1 MTQIQGDKRIRFEG
15 FEFDP
20 STGELYKDGRGVRL
34 QGQPARLLTLLVTR
48 PGEVVT
54 RLEIQQALWPDGR
67 FVEFEH
73 AINTAVKKVREALDD
88 DPDDPKFVQT
98 IPKVGYRF
106 TASVLTARETET
118 GVTPAAE
125 SGGQTAPAQPPAD
138 EQFSIPYP
146 ALSRFLFLFIQA
158 GYLVLYCV
166 ALLYIPEL
174 DGALSAAGF
183 VPVAITFPMLIVA
196 AMCGIAVRLY
206 LITEVAWR
214 HPAAGRN
221 YIRLFPFVFVLDAL
235 WAASPIL
242 AAPALGIGIALAG
255 SAGMAYLPFAQ
266 RTLIRGIYKPHG

>member
-15 FEFDP
+15 FEFDL
-20 STGELYKDGRGVRL
+20 STGELYKDGQGVRL

-48 PGEVVT
+48 AGEVVT

-88 DPDDPKFVQT
+88 NPDDPKYVQT

-106 TASVLTARETET
+106 TAFVLTARKTEAAL
-118 GVTPAAE
+118 TPAAE
-125 SGGQTAPAQPPAD
+125 SGGETAPAQPPA

-158 GYLVLYCV
+158 GYLVMYCV
-166 ALLYIPEL
+166 ALHYIPEL
-174 DGALSAAGF
+174 EGALSAAGF
-183 VPVAITFPMLIVA
+183 VPVAVTFPTLIVA

-206 LITEVAWR
+206 LITSVAWR
-214 HPAAGRN
+214 HPSAGRN
-221 YIRLFPFVFVLDAL
+221 YMRLFPFVFVLDAL

-242 AAPALGIGIALAG
+242 AVPALGIGIALAG

>member
-15 FEFDP
+15 FEFDL
-20 STGELYKDGRGVRL
+20 STGELYKDGQSVRL
-34 QGQPARLLTLLVTR
+34 QGQPARLLTLLVSR

-73 AINTAVKKVREALDD
+73 AINTAVKKVREALGD

-106 TASVLTARETET
+106 TASVFTTRETDPP
-118 GVTPAAE
+118 VKPIQQAA
-125 SGGQTAPAQPPAD
+125 GQTTAAPAD

-158 GYLVLYCV
+158 GYLVMYCV
-166 ALLYIPEL
+166 ALHYIPDLE
-174 DGALSAAGF
+174 GALSAAGF
-183 VPVAITFPMLIVA
+183 APVGVTFPTLIVA

-206 LITEVAWR
+206 LITAVAWR

-266 RTLIRGIYKPHG
+266 RTLIRGIYKP